1 MRPPLVDELGRWAP
15 SRKREQRRMALYSK
29 PVRVLMQEMVPAMG
43 LAPGQVIT
51 KEDAISWFRVHY
63 PLVKEGTIAAH
74 LIRLSTN
81 NKNRLHYNARA
92 DGSDDVFFQLD
103 PSRFRLYDPAA
114 DPTPIRETT
123 GPEPPLEDPPQGTSE
138 FAYEHDLRDYLS
150 NNLALIEP
158 NLHLYAEEG
167 VSGVEFPAGGRF
179 VDILAVDSFGGYVVI
194 ELKVSRGYDRVVG
207 QLLRYM
213 GWIQKHH
220 ADPGQRVRGM
230 IVAKDVSDDL
240 RLACSKVSDVQL
252 FEYSLSVSV
261 RPVLLE

>member
-1 MRPPLVDELGRWAP
+1 
-15 SRKREQRRMALYSK
+15 MALYSK

-43 LAPGQVIT
+43 LVPGQAFT
-51 KEDAISWFRVHY
+51 KEDAISWFGEKY

-81 NKNRLHYNARA
+81 NKNRLHYSARA
-92 DGSDDVFFQLD
+92 DGSDDLFFQLD
-103 PSRFRLYDPAA
+103 PGRFRLYDPAS
-114 DPTPIRETT
+114 DPAPIREPGGT
-123 GPEPPLEDPPQGTSE
+123 EPPPVEPAQGTSE

-150 NNLALIEP
+150 KNLTLIERD
-158 NLHLYAEEG
+158 LHLYSEEG

-179 VDILAVDSFGGYVVI
+179 IDILAVDSAGGYVVI

-220 ADPGQRVRGM
+220 AEQDQSVRGV
-230 IVAKDVSDDL
+230 IVAKDVTDDL
-240 RLACSKVSDVQL
+240 RLACSKVSDVLL

-261 RPVLLE
+261 KPVALE

>member
-1 MRPPLVDELGRWAP
+1 
-15 SRKREQRRMALYSK
+15 MALYSR
-29 PVRVLMQEMVPAMG
+29 PVRVLMQEMPQAMG
-43 LAPGQVIT
+43 LVPGQVFT
-51 KEDAISWFRVHY
+51 KEDAISWFAAKY

-81 NKNRLHYNARA
+81 NKNRLHYSARP
-92 DGSDDVFFQLD
+92 DGSDDLFFQLD
-103 PSRFRLYDPAA
+103 PARFRLYDPSS
-114 DPTPIRETT
+114 DPIPIREATS
-123 GPEPPLEDPPQGTSE
+123 PEPPPVDSPQGASE

-150 NNLALIEP
+150 KNLGLIERD
-158 NLHLYAEEG
+158 LRLYSEEG

-179 VDILAVDSFGGYVVI
+179 IDILAVDSSGGYIVI

-220 ADPGQRVRGM
+220 AEQGQRVRGV
-230 IVAKDVSDDL
+230 IVAKDVTDDL
-240 RLACSKVSDVQL
+240 RLACSKVSDVHL

-261 RPVLLE
+261 KAVALE